1 MDIAMN
7 PVLTKSVSPAILV
20 AGGATPCCSGR
31 QKTAEFPWMI
41 IFLLM
46 KGQPMTTSHDTAQPS
61 NSVETLRG
69 QAQEAG
75 QEVAHKVQQV
85 GKEMVEKAQQL
96 GEQGKEIVSEYYQ
109 QGRQQAAAW
118 EDQLQQQIREK
129 PIQSLFIAGGIGL
142 LLGLLCRRR

>member
-1 MDIAMN
+1 
-7 PVLTKSVSPAILV
+7 VLFWPSKN
-20 AGGATPCCSGR
+20 GG
-31 QKTAEFPWMI
+31 FPWMV

-46 KGQPMTTSHDTAQPS
+46 KGQPMTTSHDTGTTHDPTTTTAQPS
-61 NSVETLRG
+61 NPVETLRG